1 MMVEPSRF
9 IATEAAAAG
18 QPAWQYRFSY
28 VATSLR
34 DKWITGAPHATEIP
48 YVFDTVK
55 ARYGADL
62 TADDAATAHAA
73 NMYWVSFVKTGDPNT
88 SGLPNWPKYGAG
100 TDIIL
105 DFTPAG
111 PAAVADPWKTRLDLT
126 QTLATAKH

>member
-1 MMVEPSRF
+1 
-9 IATEAAAAG
+9 
-18 QPAWQYRFSY
+18 
-28 VATSLR
+28 
-34 DKWITGAPHATEIP
+34 
-48 YVFDTVK
+48 
-55 ARYGADL
+55 
-62 TADDAATAHAA
+62 
-73 NMYWVSFVKTGDPNT
+73 MYWVSFVKTGDPNT